1 MPPNATH
8 RHPSHPLPIHP
19 HHPLADQ
26 PKSMAK
32 KGVMAQLLLFIFGR
46 EEMAKK
52 RSVPPKVK
60 SKQKCEAFSVRGWVV
75 ILLGWW
81 AVGGWALP
89 GCSRHC

>member
-1 MPPNATH
+1 
-8 RHPSHPLPIHP
+8 
-19 HHPLADQ
+19 
-26 PKSMAK
+26 MAK
-32 KGVMAQLLLFIFGR
+32 KGVVAQLLLFIFGR

-81 AVGGWALP
+81 AVGGGALP
-89 GCSRHC
+89 GCSLRGSGFMLGPLKARRGEGNNTCTRTIAFI